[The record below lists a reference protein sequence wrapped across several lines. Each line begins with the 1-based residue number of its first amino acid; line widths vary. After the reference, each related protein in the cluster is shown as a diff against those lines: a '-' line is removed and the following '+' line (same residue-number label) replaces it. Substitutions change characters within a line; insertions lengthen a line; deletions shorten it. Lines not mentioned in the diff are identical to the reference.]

1 MKKNLLS
8 FFMILSLF
16 IYIFPAYAQQSNTSL
31 FIQAK
36 QLSLNGNYKEAAEVL
51 KNILKNEKSMYI
63 YDFLIE
69 NQLNA
74 GLIDDSLETA
84 KQAVHNFPKEAKYLQ
99 QHQYIKHIKT
109 THRQLMNIWKTA

>member
-51 KNILKNEKSMYI
+51 KNILKNEDI
-63 YDFLIE
+63 L
-69 NQLNA
+69 L
-74 GLIDDSLETA
+74 LLESYA
-84 KQAVHNFPKEAKYLQ
+84 LLVLQ
-99 QHQYIKHIKT
+99 FQDCH
-109 THRQLMNIWKTA
+109 L